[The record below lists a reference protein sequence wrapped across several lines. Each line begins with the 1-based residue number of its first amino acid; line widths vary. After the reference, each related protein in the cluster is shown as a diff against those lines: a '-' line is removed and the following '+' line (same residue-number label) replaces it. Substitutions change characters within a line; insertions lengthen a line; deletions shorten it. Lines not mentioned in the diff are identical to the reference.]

1 MTEKQLDFR
10 IAAATLSKSCNAGG
24 VVAVR
29 LDEGVTL
36 NLGHGISPKM
46 LAWWLGSLCDRIES
60 TGGPD
65 AALASGFITC
75 TPGESV
81 ASLRVLLR
89 DVVRDLAAARRWC
102 SDLSRPFAS
111 EAGGP

>member
-1 MTEKQLDFR
+1 MTERQTDFR
-10 IAAATLSKSCNAGG
+10 IAAAAVSKACNAGG
-24 VVAVR
+24 VVVVH

-36 NLGHGISPKM
+36 HLGQGLSPKM
-46 LAWWLGSLCDRIES
+46 LAWWLGSLCDRIQAS
-60 TGGPD
+60 GGPD
-65 AALASGFITC
+65 AALASEFITC
-75 TPGESV
+75 TPGEIRT
-81 ASLRVLLR
+81 SLRVLLR